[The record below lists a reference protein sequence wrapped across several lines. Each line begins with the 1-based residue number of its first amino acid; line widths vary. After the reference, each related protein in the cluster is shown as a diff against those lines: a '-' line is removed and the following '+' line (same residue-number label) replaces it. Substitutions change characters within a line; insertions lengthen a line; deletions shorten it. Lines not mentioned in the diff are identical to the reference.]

1 MGVDGWKKQD
11 GFWWV
16 NGRAKVMDFDG
27 FDGKNRKDFGESGR
41 GLRGDVDWKW
51 IDGKNRM
58 DSMGVLSGK
67 HLSKLQVLQ
76 ELETPPKS
84 PKFSKES
91 DSQRH
96 MPAFLP

>member
-1 MGVDGWKKQD
+1 
-11 GFWWV
+11 
-16 NGRAKVMDFDG
+16 MDFDG
-27 FDGKNRKDFGESGR
+27 FDEKNRKDFGESRR

-58 DSMGVLSGK
+58 DSMGFFERK
-67 HLSKLQVLQ
+67 AP
-76 ELETPPKS
+76 LEAPGAIGARDPSKS
-84 PKFSKES
+84 PKFSKEP